1 MRQAPH
7 DAIVTE
13 YLDAMQSLHE
23 KEVIVSRCEEIMCV
37 LMKYIN

>member
-23 KEVIVSRCEEIMCV
+23 KEVIVSRCEAVNACDYEI
-37 LMKYIN
+37 Y